1 MFAARTNWNLQ
12 TNRFARAL
20 EHHRRSGRAL
30 LDLTA
35 SNPTTCGFEYP
46 AEEILSAVADPRALE
61 YSPESKGLRGAREA
75 VASYYSG
82 RPGFGICAGGVDP
95 ERIVLTAGTSEAY
108 SYIFR
113 LLCEPG
119 DEILFPAPSYPL
131 LEYLAALND
140 VRLVPYPLF
149 YDHGWQMDLGGLRS
163 ALTPRSRAVLVVH
176 PNNPTGSFVMPK
188 EATELH
194 AICAEREMAIVSDEV
209 FLDYAA
215 ESKPHSTFVFDGPA
229 LAFTLSGLSK
239 ISALPQMKLA
249 WLVASGPQT
258 LVQRATERLE
268 IIADTFLSPGTPVQ
282 LALPRLL
289 GIREQMQRQLQS
301 RITANLAH
309 LDAALAMNKLISRLD
324 RQGGWYAVW
333 RVPAT
338 GSDEDLAV
346 ALLEKHSVL
355 VHPGRFFDF
364 RQDGFLVLSL
374 ITPTADFHEGVRR
387 LLEIFGHTL

>member
-1 MFAARTNWNLQ
+1 M
-12 TNRFARAL
+12 
-20 EHHRRSGRAL
+20 

-46 AEEILSAVADPRALE
+46 AEEILSALADPRGLQ
-61 YSPESKGLRGAREA
+61 YSPESKGLRSARES
-75 VASYYSG
+75 VAAYYED
-82 RPGFGICAGGVDP
+82 RPGFGICAGSVDP
-95 ERIVLTAGTSEAY
+95 ERIILTAGTSEAY

-131 LEYLAALND
+131 LEYLAALSD

-149 YDHGWQMDLGGLRS
+149 YDHGWHMDLSALRA

-188 EATELH
+188 EASELH
-194 AICAEREMAIVSDEV
+194 AICAERQMAIVSDEV
-209 FLDYAA
+209 FLDYSA
-215 ESKPHSTFVFDGPA
+215 ESKPHSTFAFDGPA

-249 WLVASGPQT
+249 WLAASGPQT
-258 LVQRATERLE
+258 LVQRAMERLE

-282 LALPRLL
+282 LALPKLL
-289 GIREQMQRQLQS
+289 GIREGIQRQLQN
-301 RITANLAH
+301 RIAANLAH
-309 LDAALAMNKLISRLD
+309 LDSTLTTNKLISRLD
-324 RQGGWYAVW
+324 RQGGWYATL

-346 ALLEKHSVL
+346 SLLENHNIL

-364 RQDGFLVLSL
+364 RQDGFLMLSL
-374 ITPTADFHEGVRR
+374 ITPETEFHEGIRR
-387 LLEIFGHTL
+387 LLGHFGGPQ